1 MALPENIVIGPD
13 ALGSDR
19 VRASVRRILG
29 GSLILMAALT
39 GCGADDGPSLPVS
52 CDDLAT
58 TMLDPV
64 PTRDH
69 LQSRFGPADSIG
81 LTTQPNRHLEGV
93 TDSIFT
99 VHYPGLTVRLH
110 KPGGAEAL
118 VSHAT
123 VEDNRYLAFPRIGIG
138 AREDSVVAAL
148 GAPTD
153 RTTDRLT
160 YSCGIGAEQPV
171 HFVIGQG
178 RVARVTIDYYV
189 D

>member
-1 MALPENIVIGPD
+1 
-13 ALGSDR
+13 
-19 VRASVRRILG
+19 
-29 GSLILMAALT
+29 MAALS
-39 GCGADDGPSLPVS
+39 GCGAEDGGEEALPAPDPSSALPAT
-52 CDDLAT
+52 CDNLAT
-58 TMLDPV
+58 VMLDPV
-64 PTRDH
+64 PTRDR
-69 LQSRFGPADSIG
+69 LRSRFGPADSIG
-81 LTTQPNRHLEGV
+81 LTTQPNRHVDGV

-118 VSHAT
+118 VSHAA

-138 AREDSVVAAL
+138 AREDRVIAAL
-148 GAPTD
+148 GSPTD

-160 YSCGIGAEQPV
+160 YSCGMGAEQPV
-171 HFVIGQG
+171 HFELGQG

>member
-1 MALPENIVIGPD
+1 MPFAENIVIGPD
-13 ALGSDR
+13 ALGTDR
-19 VRASVRRILG
+19 LRASVRRILG
-29 GSLILMAALT
+29 SWLILMATLT

-69 LQSRFGPADSIG
+69 LRSRFGPADSIG
-81 LTTQPNRHLEGV
+81 LTTQPNRHMEGV

-123 VEDNRYLAFPRIGIG
+123 VEDNRYLAFPSIGIG

-148 GAPTD
+148 GPPTD
-153 RTTDRLT
+153 RTTDGLT

-171 HFVIGQG
+171 HFELDRR
-178 RVARVTIDYYV
+178 RVVRITIDYYV